1 MRLFEKLFSKGRRS
15 QCEGENAA
23 LVQAINA
30 VGLADNSE
38 NRKKMYEILLTST
51 LLIPTP
57 EIPTAS
63 ESNDHQG
70 SIALQLHGITD
81 KQGRKLTPAFT
92 DVEALRNW
100 DPNTP
105 SLSANAR
112 GLFEFISENRPENM
126 PKTMP
131 GMGVVIN
138 PFDPIRKMIRPML
151 IITRPECEVLALGLV
166 PRTLPSGLVGC
177 QLPAGMGRSGSIQ
190 PPNQTLPPALE
201 EVLHRSAE
209 SVPEIATLYVF
220 SFAHTHGSPQLTVG
234 LGLDRNVAKERV
246 RLIVEN
252 LWSAAAPRLGELKT
266 LDFIVLAGQD
276 VAQVEAAGNKIYQR
290 L

>member
-1 MRLFEKLFSKGRRS
+1 MRFLEKLFSKDKSS
-15 QCEGENAA
+15 QYEGENAA
-23 LVQAINA
+23 LVQAMHA
-30 VGLADNSE
+30 VGLADNDE
-38 NRKKMYEILLTST
+38 NRKKMYEILLAST
-51 LLIPTP
+51 LLTPTP

-63 ESNDHQG
+63 VSNDHQG
-70 SIALQLHGITD
+70 RISLQLHGITD

-105 SLSANAR
+105 CLSAQAR
-112 GLFEFISENRPENM
+112 GLFEFISEN
-126 PKTMP
+126 MP

-151 IITRPECEVLALGLV
+151 IITRGECEVLGRGLV

-177 QLPAGMGRSGSIQ
+177 QLPAAGSGESIQ
-190 PPNQTLPPALE
+190 PPNQTLPPPVE
-201 EVLHRSAE
+201 EELRRSAE

-234 LGLDRNVAKERV
+234 LGLDKNVAKERV
-246 RLIVEN
+246 QLIVQT
-252 LWSAAAPRLGELKT
+252 LWSAVAPRLGEIKT
-266 LDFIVLAGQD
+266 LDFMVTTGQIA
-276 VAQVEAAGNKIYQR
+276 AQVETAGNKIYQR